1 MLAVVLFAAISVG
14 VAREL
19 GASSAERNAAV
30 AVVRDQ
36 VRGDA
41 RAVVRR
47 IVGCRGDAACAA
59 RIRAQVARLRTSAP
73 LRVVRYDGLGGLS
86 LGGRSGVARI
96 VWKAGA
102 RLPTVQCV
110 RLRRVGDVASGYRI
124 DVLDLS
130 APIARQASCPSR

>member
-1 MLAVVLFAAISVG
+1 MAVFAAISVG

-19 GASSAERNAAV
+19 GASSAERNAAID
-30 AVVRDQ
+30 VVRDQ

-47 IVGCRGDAACAA
+47 IAGCRREAACAA
-59 RIRAQVARLRTSAP
+59 RIRAQVASLRTTAP
-73 LRVVRYDGLGGLS
+73 LRVVRYDG

-130 APIARQASCPSR
+130 APIARQASCPGR